1 MNDPGRAAS
10 RDPTRLSCWERSEV
24 HVPAARRTG
33 RGLLLLRLVRH
44 HDLRGEEQGRD
55 GGGVLQRRPG
65 HLGRVDDP
73 GGEQVDVLAGLRVQ
87 AVAGRQAPD
96 PLPHDAALEAGVDG
110 DLPQRRVQRH
120 LDDVRPGG
128 LVAGQ
133 VQLLEGRLAGVY
145 QRDAATRDDALLD
158 GRLRVAHGVLDA
170 VLALLQLDLGGRAD
184 LDDRDAAGQLGQP
197 LLQLLPVVVGVAL
210 VDLGADL
217 VDPALDLVGV
227 TGTVDDRGLV
237 LGHDHLAGATE
248 QVEGDVLQLEA
259 DLFADDLATGQ
270 GGDVDQHGLAAVT
283 EAGGLDGHRLEGT
296 PDLVDDQG
304 GQRLALDVLGDDQQR
319 LAALH
324 DLLQDRQQVLDRGD
338 LLGGDEDVRVV
349 EDGLH
354 PLRVGP
360 EVRRDVPLVEAH
372 ALGELQLQAEGVALL
387 DGDDAFL
394 ADLVHRLG
402 DDLADGGVA
411 RGDRRRRGDLLLGL
425 DVLGNLGEFLGDRG
439 HGGLD
444 APLQGDR
451 VGTRGNVP
459 QALADQCLGQH
470 GGRRRAVTG
479 YVVGLLGDLL
489 DQLGAQLLVRVV
501 QVDLFGDAHTVVG
514 DGGGAPCRA
523 QYDVAALRAQ
533 RHPYRVG
540 EDVHATFQ
548 APAGLFTESDQLGH
562 LRRPLHCR
570 AGVRH
575 CSDRPAMTAAQ
586 DFRPGFHPI
595 RLALTSC
602 EC

>member
-1 MNDPGRAAS
+1 SATRPVRTRPVPARARPRCGPRPRRRPPRSSPRRCSTRRATSHRTGESGNGTGRAARMRPAPRCY
-10 RDPTRLSCWERSEV
+10 RDSEV
-24 HVPAARRTG
+24 HVPAARRTS

-87 AVAGRQAPD
+87 AVAGRQGAD
-96 PLPHDAALEAGVDG
+96 LLHHDAAFEAGVDR
-110 DLPQRRVQRH
+110 DLAQRRVERH
-120 LDDVRPGG
+120 LDDRGTGG

-145 QRDAATRDDALLD
+145 QRDTATRDDALLD

-304 GQRLALDVLGDDQQR
+304 GERLALDVLGDDQQR
-319 LAALH
+319 LARLH
-324 DLLQDRQQVLDRGD
+324 DLLQHWEQVLD
-338 LLGGDEDVRVV
+338 
-349 EDGLH
+349 
-354 PLRVGP
+354 
-360 EVRRDVPLVEAH
+360 
-372 ALGELQLQAEGVALL
+372 
-387 DGDDAFL
+387 
-394 ADLVHRLG
+394 
-402 DDLADGGVA
+402 
-411 RGDRRRRGDLLLGL
+411 
-425 DVLGNLGEFLGDRG
+425 
-439 HGGLD
+439 
-444 APLQGDR
+444 
-451 VGTRGNVP
+451 
-459 QALADQCLGQH
+459 
-470 GGRRRAVTG
+470 
-479 YVVGLLGDLL
+479 
-489 DQLGAQLLVRVV
+489 
-501 QVDLFGDAHTVVG
+501 
-514 DGGGAPCRA
+514 
-523 QYDVAALRAQ
+523 
-533 RHPYRVG
+533 
-540 EDVHATFQ
+540 
-548 APAGLFTESDQLGH
+548 
-562 LRRPLHCR
+562 
-570 AGVRH
+570 
-575 CSDRPAMTAAQ
+575 
-586 DFRPGFHPI
+586 
-595 RLALTSC
+595 
-602 EC
+602 